1 VGHIPFDTTV
11 IQAMVQGV
19 PVTACG
25 GDSVV
30 QALRPYVGA
39 AIGRF
44 RNVIGEKMIVM
55 NESTEALEQ
64 AIIGQ
69 SQKVID
75 PETGADA

>member
-1 VGHIPFDTTV
+1 
-11 IQAMVQGV
+11 
-19 PVTACG
+19 
-25 GDSVV
+25 
-30 QALRPYVGA
+30 VGA